1 MGKRK
6 TELYSCSVCPRAEA
20 IAKTQTVAKETGR
33 CMDVDPVSTIAAE
46 RPVCLSCF
54 D

>member
-6 TELYSCSVCPRAEA
+6 AELYSCSVCPRASL

-33 CMDVDPVSTIAAE
+33 CMDVDPGVNHSSRKASLPE
-46 RPVCLSCF
+46 LF
-54 D
+54 